1 MSSDNKVLVQR
12 YVEEIYNKGNLDLA
26 PELVTSDYVNHAGF
40 TTVEGVEGLQ
50 QFAAMLR
57 TAVPDFHEV
66 IEDQV
71 VEGNKEMHRYVIR
84 GTHQGEFMSI
94 PATNK
99 EVVVTGITLAR
110 IEDGKI
116 AEEWTQADMLGLMQ
130 QLGVVP
136 VN

>member
-1 MSSDNKVLVQR
+1 MSNDNKVLVQR
-12 YVEEIYNKGNLDLA
+12 YIEEIYNKGNLDLA
-26 PELVTSDYVNHAGF
+26 ADLVTDDYVNHAGF
-40 TTVEGVEGLQ
+40 MDVEGVEGLQ

-57 TAVPDFHEV
+57 AALPDWHEV

-71 VEGNKEMHRYVIR
+71 VEGDKEVHRYVIR
-84 GTHQGEFMSI
+84 GTHKGEFMGI
-94 PATNK
+94 PATGK

-116 AEEWTQADMLGLMQ
+116 AEEWSQADMLGLMQ

-136 VN
+136 TN